1 MTILKAQLG
10 MTQIRANYRKM
21 YDSITCEVC
30 NTEDETLGHLLKCNN
45 KNLDEA
51 DIHNYILNIE
61 NIENTDT
68 NTIKN
73 EAILIANSILV
84 RASALEA
91 SPPHCASFE
100 DAEDGDIY
108 QMMDTS

>member
-1 MTILKAQLG
+1 
-10 MTQIRANYRKM
+10 M

-51 DIHNYILNIE
+51 DIHNFIQNIE

-91 SPPHCASFE
+91 SPPHCASIE